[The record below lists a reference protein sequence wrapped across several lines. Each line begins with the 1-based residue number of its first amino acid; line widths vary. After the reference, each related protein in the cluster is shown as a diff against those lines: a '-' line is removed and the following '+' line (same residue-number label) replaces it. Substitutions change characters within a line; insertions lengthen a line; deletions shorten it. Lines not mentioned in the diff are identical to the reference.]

1 MLEGKF
7 EKSNERKILQR
18 IVVLCT
24 HALNRR
30 RALKYINE
38 NHFCLNIQIEHIS
51 GEFKLP
57 SYFGK
62 NSKKKLLKCQM
73 GICRGLGFC
82 S

>member
-1 MLEGKF
+1 MH
-7 EKSNERKILQR
+7 S
-18 IVVLCT
+18 T
-24 HALNRR
+24 HPLNRR

-62 NSKKKLLKCQM
+62 NSKKKVSKSQM
-73 GICRGLGFC
+73 GIEEWDSVHKKSLYKGLHTFNVQL
-82 S
+82 